1 MDREEYELNIHA
13 SLRKLAG
20 GALIAVGLSLPLATA
35 TYADV
40 ENVQII
46 AAAGPGGGYDQ
57 LARGLQT
64 VLEAEKLAADVQ
76 VINVPGAGGTIGLA
90 QFIKETDAKDKALT
104 VGLGMIGAIKVNNAP
119 VNLDQ
124 VTPLARMIGEYQP
137 LIVAANSPIKNLDDL
152 KALYMKDPGGVSWGG
167 FALGSPDHLISAF
180 TVKSFGGDVSKMNYV
195 VTGAG
200 SEMLAQI
207 LGGHITVATGGLGEF
222 ADLIKS
228 GQLRALAISS
238 PERLP
243 GIDIPTFKEQGYD
256 VELVNW
262 RGFVANSSASPED
275 MKAFDETISKAVAS
289 ESWKKLVTDRN
300 WVDLYQNAADFK
312 AFLDTERPRLESI
325 YSELNLAK

>member
-1 MDREEYELNIHA
+1 MTIQIRAYKFIQA
-13 SLRKLAG
+13 GVIAAALA
-20 GALIAVGLSLPLATA
+20 LPLAATA
-35 TYADV
+35 HADV
-40 ENVQII
+40 ENVEII

-57 LARGLQT
+57 LARSLQQ
-64 VLEAEKLAADVQ
+64 VLEQEKLAADVQ

-90 QFIKETDAKDKALT
+90 QFVKDANPKDKALT
-104 VGLGMIGAIKVNNAP
+104 VGLGMVGAIKVNNSP
-119 VNLDQ
+119 VSLDQ
-124 VTPLARMIGEYQP
+124 VTPLARMTGEYQP
-137 LIVAANSPIKNLDDL
+137 LIVAANSPIKTLDDL
-152 KALYMKDPGGVSWGG
+152 RAMYLKDPGSVSWGG

-180 TVKSFGGDVSKMNYV
+180 TVKAFGGDVSKLNYV

-262 RGFVANSSASPED
+262 RGFVANSTAAPED
-275 MKAFDETISKAVAS
+275 LKALDEAISKATS
-289 ESWKKLVTDRN
+289 SQTWKTMVKERS
-300 WVDLYQNAADFK
+300 WVDMYLNAADFK
-312 AFLDTERPRLESI
+312 AFLDTERPRLEAI
-325 YSELNLAK
+325 YGELNLAK

>member
-1 MDREEYELNIHA
+1 
-13 SLRKLAG
+13 
-20 GALIAVGLSLPLATA
+20 VLSLPLVTA
-35 TYADV
+35 SHADV
-40 ENVQII
+40 SNVEII
-46 AAAGPGGGYDQ
+46 AAASPGGGYDQ
-57 LARGLQT
+57 LARGLQM

-90 QFIKETDAKDKALT
+90 QFVKDANPTNKALT
-104 VGLGMIGAIKVNNAP
+104 VGLGMIGAIKVNNSP
-119 VNLDQ
+119 VTLDQ
-124 VTPLARMIGEYQP
+124 IMPLARMTGEYQP
-137 LIVAANSPIKNLDDL
+137 LVVAANSPIKTLDDL
-152 KALYMKDPGGVSWGG
+152 KALYLKDPGGVSWGG

-180 TVKSFGGDVSKMNYV
+180 TVKAFGGDVSQMNYV

-222 ADLIKS
+222 SDLINA

-262 RGFVANSSASPED
+262 RGFVANSNASPED
-275 MKAFDETISKAVAS
+275 QKAFDEAVAKAVAS
-289 ESWKKLVTDRN
+289 ESWKKLVKERS
-300 WVDLYQNAADFK
+300 WVDMYLNAADFK
-312 AFLDTERPRLESI
+312 TFLDTERPRLEAI
-325 YSELNLAK
+325 YGELNLTAK

>member
-1 MDREEYELNIHA
+1 MSIHNGIRRFA
-13 SLRKLAG
+13 RNGLTA
-20 GALIAVGLSLPLATA
+20 AAFGLSMATA
-35 TYADV
+35 AFADV
-40 ENVQII
+40 QNVEII

-57 LARGLQT
+57 LARTLQQ

-90 QFIKETDAKDKALT
+90 QFIKDANPKDKALT
-104 VGLGMIGAIKVNNAP
+104 IGLGMIGAIKVNNSP
-119 VNLDQ
+119 VTLDQ
-124 VTPLARMIGEYQP
+124 VTPLARMTGEYQP
-137 LIVAANSPIKNLDDL
+137 LIVGANSPIKNLDDL
-152 KALYMKDPGGVSWGG
+152 KAAYLKEPGAVTWGG

-180 TVKSFGGDVSKMNYV
+180 TVKAFGGDVSKMNYV

-243 GIDIPTFKEQGYD
+243 GIDIPTFKEQGFD

-262 RGFVANSSASPED
+262 RGFVANSANTPED
-275 MKAFDETISKAVAS
+275 LKALDEAVTKAAAS
-289 ESWKKLVTDRN
+289 ETWKKIVKERS
-300 WVDLYQNAADFK
+300 WVDMYLNAADFK
-312 AFLDTERPRLESI
+312 AFLDTERPRLESV
-325 YSELNLAK
+325 YQELNLAK